1 MAGSNLVISNA
12 TGGSCKSGATSKT
25 LLGCCVAVA
34 ALRWL
39 PGTVN

>member
-1 MAGSNLVISNA
+1 MADSNLVISNA

-25 LLGCCVAVA
+25 CLGAGLVVA